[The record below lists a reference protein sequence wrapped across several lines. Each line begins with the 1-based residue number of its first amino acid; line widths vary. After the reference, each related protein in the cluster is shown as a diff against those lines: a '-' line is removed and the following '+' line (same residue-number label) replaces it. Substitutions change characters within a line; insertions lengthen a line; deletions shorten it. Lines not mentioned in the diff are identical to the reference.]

1 MDESSGV
8 GVLDKAALV
17 LAALETGPASLA
29 GLVQMTGLARPT
41 AHFLARGYQNLPQ
54 PPAKIV
60 SWRLP
65 GRSWPGCV
73 TSRVSPLS
81 CTDARPAA
89 VSVPQLLNV
98 PPVFATP
105 FRSGRCC
112 RWTPVQPLRS
122 CWHGKTSTRSAVA

>member
-1 MDESSGV
+1 PDW
-8 GVLDKAALV
+8 
-17 LAALETGPASLA
+17 
-29 GLVQMTGLARPT
+29 LARQPIAWRALWNT
-41 AHFLARGYQNLPQ
+41 TVSSDAIYRGVSFLARGYQNLPQ

-73 TSRVSPLS
+73 TSQVSPLS